1 MSANLL
7 ANKGVKRLKH
17 TLDTVTIDDAR
28 VVATV
33 GDRYVCEV
41 TLKKEGNLAKF
52 RVTRPIRWGRHTP
65 SREEAL
71 ADLTYLALANP
82 DGKFAYGAA
91 TSTFWSDFLG
101 WPAYDLLW
109 HKGARDKM
117 NRKQFCDIMRLPA
130 PAAE

>member
-33 GDRYVCEV
+33 GDRYICEV

-52 RVTRPIRWGRHTP
+52 RVTRPIR
-65 SREEAL
+65 
-71 ADLTYLALANP
+71 
-82 DGKFAYGAA
+82 
-91 TSTFWSDFLG
+91 
-101 WPAYDLLW
+101 
-109 HKGARDKM
+109 
-117 NRKQFCDIMRLPA
+117 
-130 PAAE
+130 